1 MVLLTTAAQLAETVL
16 IRSVV
21 YTAELGV
28 RVLYWAGSSTL
39 RYIWPGAPPE
49 PTEVE
54 RMQESIRRLEAQVV
68 ALEERNNGECIHND
82 AVHQETQESVQG
94 EECEQAQSLPQGQ
107 RMQGC

>member
-16 IRSVV
+16 VRSVV

-54 RMQESIRRLEAQVV
+54 RMQESIRKLEAQVV
-68 ALEERNNGECIHND
+68 ALEERNNVACTHND
-82 AVHQETQESVQG
+82 AGQHKTQESVQG
-94 EECEQAQSLPQGQ
+94 EECEKAESLS
-107 RMQGC
+107 

>member
-16 IRSVV
+16 IRGVV

-28 RVLYWAGSSTL
+28 RALYWAGSSTL

-54 RMQESIRRLEAQVV
+54 RMRESIRKLEAQVV
-68 ALEERNNGECIHND
+68 ALEERNNRECTHSD
-82 AVHQETQESVQG
+82 ACHQETQE
-94 EECEQAQSLPQGQ
+94 P
-107 RMQGC
+107 MQGKERE